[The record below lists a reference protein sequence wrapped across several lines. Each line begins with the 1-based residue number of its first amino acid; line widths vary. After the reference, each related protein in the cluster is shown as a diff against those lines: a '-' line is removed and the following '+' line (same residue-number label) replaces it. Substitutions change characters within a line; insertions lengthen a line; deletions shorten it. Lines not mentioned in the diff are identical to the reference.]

1 MNRREILAG
10 AGSLAALGTGAYV
23 VYGRSGLTNGDRIEP
38 VTVDTLDVAG
48 SPGTDIA
55 VPFEGTVT
63 VVDLFATTCAAC
75 PDHIDTLAAAR
86 EQLDADVRFVSVT
99 NQIVDDRQPRSY
111 FRDWWQTH
119 GADWPVGFDDEG
131 ALTSAFDVPARPFTG
146 IVGPDLAIEWGKAG
160 QTDAETVMDRVQ
172 RVVESGE

>member
-1 MNRREILAG
+1 MKRREVIAG
-10 AGSLAALGTGAYV
+10 VGSLAALGAGAYAV
-23 VYGRSGLTNGDRIEP
+23 FGRPGQSTGDQIDP
-38 VTVDTLDVAG
+38 VPIDTLDVAG
-48 SPGTDIA
+48 SPGTEIQ
-55 VPFEGTVT
+55 VPFEGSVT

-119 GADWPVGFDDEG
+119 GADWPVGFDDDG
-131 ALTSAFDVPARPFTG
+131 TLTEAFDVPARPFTG
-146 IVGPDLAIEWGKAG
+146 IVAPDLTIAWAKAG
-160 QTDAETVMDRVQ
+160 QTEADTVVDQIQ
-172 RVVESGE
+172 RVLESGE

>member
-1 MNRREILAG
+1 MKRREVLAG
-10 AGSLAALGTGAYV
+10 VGSLAALGAGAYAV
-23 VYGRSGLTNGDRIEP
+23 FGRPGQATGDRIEP
-38 VTVDTLDVAG
+38 VTIDTLDVAG
-48 SPGTDIA
+48 SPGTELG

-86 EQLDADVRFVSVT
+86 EQLDGDVRFVSVT

-111 FRDWWQTH
+111 FRDWWRSH

-131 ALTSAFDVPARPFTG
+131 ALTTAFDVPARPFTG
-146 IVGPDLAIEWGKAG
+146 IVAPDLTIAWAEAG
-160 QTDAETVMDRVQ
+160 QTDVETVVNQVQ
-172 RVVESGE
+172 TVLEREE